1 MRAAAKI
8 GRRAGWLVVMALLLT
23 GCFAK
28 VKELPALAQ
37 GPTFAPVP
45 EASPDLLVGLA
56 ISGGGSR
63 AATFAAGVL
72 EALARIRVKDAGGER
87 SVLEKVQYI
96 SSVSGGSLA
105 TGYFAARKPPRSVPV
120 LGAQGLS
127 PA

>member
-1 MRAAAKI
+1 MVAPALSLLLLAGCYAKI
-8 GRRAGWLVVMALLLT
+8 
-23 GCFAK
+23 
-28 VKELPALAQ
+28 ENLPALSS
-37 GPTFAPVP
+37 APAFEPVA

-72 EALARIRVKDAGGER
+72 EALARVPVNDAAGQR

-105 TGYFAARKPPRSVPV
+105 TAYYTARKPP
-120 LGAQGLS
+120 G
-127 PA
+127 